1 LKEAGR
7 PKETGEIIQAQEA
20 IYALDMGGFWPG
32 DNCRIIAAILNKK
45 AVMQI
50 GWKQP
55 GLFKNSK
62 QMA

>member
-32 DNCRIIAAILNKK
+32 DNCRIIAAILNFIL
-45 AVMQI
+45 AELGAQI
-50 GWKQP
+50 P
-55 GLFKNSK
+55 GGGSLGSK
-62 QMA
+62 R